1 MCIGGSA
8 LSVEYEC
15 AVWPQSA
22 DFEGAVWFGGNSRMP
37 RNMFR
42 VTEGGRMLRYERA
55 GWFGSGAVVD
65 GTSSW
70 SRAAQSGVSRKSTKL
85 RRAAKRPVKTRET
98 RETHHR
104 LFLAFDAANCGLDM
118 CISQLSI
125 LLNRHIY
132 YYSHRQQL

>member
-22 DFEGAVWFGGNSRMP
+22 DFEGAMWFGGKSRRP

-42 VTEGGRMLRYERA
+42 VTEGGRMLRYGRA

-65 GTSSW
+65 GTFVESCSAVG
-70 SRAAQSGVSRKSTKL
+70 SVPK
-85 RRAAKRPVKTRET
+85 V
-98 RETHHR
+98 
-104 LFLAFDAANCGLDM
+104 
-118 CISQLSI
+118 
-125 LLNRHIY
+125 
-132 YYSHRQQL
+132 

>member
-1 MCIGGSA
+1 
-8 LSVEYEC
+8 
-15 AVWPQSA
+15 
-22 DFEGAVWFGGNSRMP
+22 
-37 RNMFR
+37 MFR

-98 RETHHR
+98 HHR
-104 LFLAFDAANCGLDM
+104 LFLAFDATNWGL
-118 CISQLSI
+118 
-125 LLNRHIY
+125 
-132 YYSHRQQL
+132 